1 MDAARWYLQSLLRQP
16 FPPSTVPMPVPEVTA
31 SGLLRRVQLA
41 AVSYCLTVNVVLA
54 NERLAVMR
62 QWAERQQRIAAWLAV
77 FEAGDDVDQAMV
89 ALQSVPNV
97 GDRTRMDRS
106 TTVFDEI
113 QSLVDAEA
121 RVSADQ
127 ASLSQAIAFYL
138 AAVDQNVAYFTNV
151 LHTCD
156 DAAVQ
161 QQSGESAIASIEHY
175 TARIKAIQETS
186 EPGCGTRP
194 MV

>member
-1 MDAARWYLQSLLRQP
+1 MDAARWYLQSLMRQP
-16 FPPSTVPMPVPEVTA
+16 FPSSTVPVQVPEVTGG
-31 SGLLRRVQLA
+31 GLLRRVQLA
-41 AVSYCLTVNVVLA
+41 AASYCLTVNMVLST
-54 NERLAVMR
+54 ERLVVMR
-62 QWAERQQRIAAWLAV
+62 QWAERRQRIGAWLAV
-77 FEAGDDVDQAMV
+77 LDAGDVDQALA
-89 ALQSVPNV
+89 ALQSVPDV

-127 ASLSQAIAFYL
+127 ASLSRAIAFYL
-138 AAVDQNVAYFTNV
+138 AAVDHNVAYFTNV

-161 QQSGESAIASIEHY
+161 QQSGESAIASIESY
-175 TARIKAIQETS
+175 TARIKAIQEIA